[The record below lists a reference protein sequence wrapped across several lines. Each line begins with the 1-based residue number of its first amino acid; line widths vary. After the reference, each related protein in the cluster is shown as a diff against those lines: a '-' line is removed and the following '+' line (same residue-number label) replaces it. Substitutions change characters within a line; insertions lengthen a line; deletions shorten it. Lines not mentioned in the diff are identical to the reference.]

1 MAQRRHVSLPKSSVS
16 GQTPS
21 PENLYYGEVAVN
33 YFSGDEFLSIKN
45 TSGNI
50 VTFRTEQYYKE
61 KELVVS
67 SALNDLND
75 RTSALGD
82 RVTTLENSA
91 PDMSNYATT
100 AVTNALRTDL
110 NITAVA
116 LNDLNDRT
124 SALGDRVT
132 TLENSAPDMSNYA
145 TTAVTDAL
153 RTDLNTVSGDVETL
167 SGEVE
172 TLSGEVET
180 LSGAVE
186 SNAHVTAA
194 ALVDLG
200 GRVTTLENSGPD
212 MSNYATTAVTD
223 ALRTNLNTISGDV
236 ETLSGTVEENER
248 VTAAALN
255 DINTRLNTVS
265 GNIET
270 NYYTKTQVDNAIS
283 SIDTSLFRVVTT
295 LPDSDIDED
304 KIYLI
309 QSETSGANNVYI
321 EYAYVNNDWEK
332 LGEYKADVD
341 LSAYAF
347 KADVEALSGTVG
359 DNERVT
365 AEALYKLN
373 SGLTETKNS
382 LSGYATTAV
391 TTALRNDVDAISGT
405 VSGLSDTYYA
415 KVNDLTLGLDEE
427 NKPIV
432 KLDIKENGETYKS
445 LKADQSGFVIS
456 YETDGVDEH
465 YNEGWLGNDEIGLA
479 KREYFEG
486 DTTTDEALDVWLNH
500 YDGLHFGRGLINNAT
515 HNYEEQQNVE
525 LTRDKLAIKH
535 NEWDNNNELSLNRE
549 AKLET
554 SGLTLDSF
562 EDGADEWIN
571 NITTVNSEGFK
582 VVDRANPS
590 NILFGIDRN
599 GVDFYASEYTSLG
612 RAALP
617 IHYRKTWAE
626 LTTRNEVGNALN
638 KKYDKVS
645 GLTLENS
652 GITFVEQEGSATATT
667 KYTNSGITLSVKD
680 NGTVHTL
687 FNLNFIDGTIDTAFG
702 GKIISE
708 LVESPDLDSLRTEM
722 EEYVDEAISAA
733 TSGGSASLSNGVATV
748 KHTNVANVESFSPTY
763 APYYNTA
770 ITQAELVSLL
780 KSSGGTLTKKDELM
794 HVVYDDHGHITLPSV
809 TPLII
814 DDYAD
819 SASTNPISNRA
830 VTQVI
835 LDNELVVSAA
845 LNDLNDKK
853 LDASAYTTG
862 DYASQSDLETLSG
875 TVTAH
880 TANTT
885 VHVSAAEKTA
895 WNDKVDVSA
904 LSNYHEKT
912 AVSGLNIN
920 ALTSGNQAQE
930 VFRIGNSLGAAITV
944 SGIFNSVTKPTN
956 VSVSLE
962 GSAGLHVSGGN
973 TDLADLDVRGDL
985 NVSGATKINNNLT
998 VTGNTSVS
1006 GTVGVKSTLNVSGAT
1021 KISNNLTVT
1030 GNASVS
1036 GTVQSTGVITASAG
1050 VKYGTASN
1058 YGPWKIWKGTQAE
1071 YNSQTPSASDTICII
1086 VSQ

>member
-116 LNDLNDRT
+116 LNDLNNRT

-132 TLENSAPDMSNYA
+132 
-145 TTAVTDAL
+145 
-153 RTDLNTVSGDVETL
+153 TVSGDVETL
-167 SGEVE
+167 SGEVQTLSGDVETLSGDVE

-200 GRVTTLENSGPD
+200 GRVTTLENSRPD

-223 ALRTNLNTISGDV
+223 ALRTNLNTVSGDV

-332 LGEYKADVD
+332 LGEYKSDID
-341 LSAYAF
+341 LSAYAL
-347 KADVEALSGTVG
+347 KVDLDALSGEVETLSGTVESNARAAAAALVDLG
-359 DNERVT
+359 GRVT
-365 AEALYKLN
+365 TLEN
-373 SGLTETKNS
+373 SEPDMSN
-382 LSGYATTAV
+382 YATTAV
-391 TTALRNDVDAISGT
+391 TNALRTDLNT
-405 VSGLSDTYYA
+405 VSG
-415 KVNDLTLGLDEE
+415 KVDSAVT
-427 NKPIV
+427 
-432 KLDIKENGETYKS
+432 
-445 LKADQSGFVIS
+445 
-456 YETDGVDEH
+456 GV
-465 YNEGWLGNDEIGLA
+465 
-479 KREYFEG
+479 
-486 DTTTDEALDVWLNH
+486 T
-500 YDGLHFGRGLINNAT
+500 
-515 HNYEEQQNVE
+515 
-525 LTRDKLAIKH
+525 
-535 NEWDNNNELSLNRE
+535 
-549 AKLET
+549 
-554 SGLTLDSF
+554 
-562 EDGADEWIN
+562 
-571 NITTVNSEGFK
+571 
-582 VVDRANPS
+582 
-590 NILFGIDRN
+590 GI
-599 GVDFYASEYTSLG
+599 
-612 RAALP
+612 
-617 IHYRKTWAE
+617 
-626 LTTRNEVGNALN
+626 
-638 KKYDKVS
+638 
-645 GLTLENS
+645 S
-652 GITFVEQEGSATATT
+652 GI
-667 KYTNSGITLSVKD
+667 
-680 NGTVHTL
+680 
-687 FNLNFIDGTIDTAFG
+687 
-702 GKIISE
+702 
-708 LVESPDLDSLRTEM
+708 
-722 EEYVDEAISAA
+722 
-733 TSGGSASLSNGVATV
+733 SASVSNGVATV
-748 KHTNVANVESFSPTY
+748 KHTNVAGVEMFAPTY
-763 APYYNTA
+763 APHYNTA

-780 KSSGGTLTKKDELM
+780 KASGGTFTKKDELM
-794 HVVYDDHGHITLPSV
+794 HVTYDGHGHITTPSV
-809 TPLII
+809 APLII

-835 LDNELVVSAA
+835 LDNELVVAAA

-853 LDASAYTTG
+853 LDASAYTPG

-875 TVTAH
+875 TVATH

-895 WNDKVDVSA
+895 WNDKVDVST

-930 VFRIGNSLGAAITV
+930 VFRIGNSKGAAITV
-944 SGIFNSVTKPTN
+944 SGNFNSTTTPTN
-956 VSVSLE
+956 VSVLLE
-962 GSAGLHVSGGN
+962 ASAGLYVSGGTHLTN
-973 TDLADLDVRGDL
+973 LDVKSTLD
-985 NVSGATKINNNLT
+985 VSGATKINNNLT

-1050 VKYGTASN
+1050 VKYGAASN

>member
-75 RTSALGD
+75 RTSSLGD

-110 NITAVA
+110 NTVSGDVETLSGDVETLRTDLNTVSGDVETLSGDVETLSGTVDDNARVTAVA
-116 LNDLNDRT
+116 LIDLD
-124 SALGDRVT
+124 SRVK

-167 SGEVE
+167 SG
-172 TLSGEVET
+172 
-180 LSGAVE
+180 
-186 SNAHVTAA
+186 
-194 ALVDLG
+194 
-200 GRVTTLENSGPD
+200 
-212 MSNYATTAVTD
+212 
-223 ALRTNLNTISGDV
+223 
-236 ETLSGTVEENER
+236 TVEDNER

-295 LPDSDIDED
+295 LPASDIDKE

-332 LGEYKADVD
+332 LGEYKSDID
-341 LSAYAF
+341 LSAYAL
-347 KADVEALSGTVG
+347 KVDLDALSGEVQTLSGTVE
-359 DNERVT
+359 DNARVAAAALVDLDSRVT
-365 AEALYKLN
+365 TLEN
-373 SGLTETKNS
+373 SEPDMSN
-382 LSGYATTAV
+382 YATTAV
-391 TTALRNDVDAISGT
+391 TDALRTDLNT
-405 VSGLSDTYYA
+405 VSG
-415 KVNDLTLGLDEE
+415 
-427 NKPIV
+427 
-432 KLDIKENGETYKS
+432 
-445 LKADQSGFVIS
+445 KADSAV
-456 YETDGVDEH
+456 TGVT
-465 YNEGWLGNDEIGLA
+465 G
-479 KREYFEG
+479 
-486 DTTTDEALDVWLNH
+486 
-500 YDGLHFGRGLINNAT
+500 
-515 HNYEEQQNVE
+515 
-525 LTRDKLAIKH
+525 
-535 NEWDNNNELSLNRE
+535 
-549 AKLET
+549 T
-554 SGLTLDSF
+554 SG
-562 EDGADEWIN
+562 
-571 NITTVNSEGFK
+571 
-582 VVDRANPS
+582 
-590 NILFGIDRN
+590 
-599 GVDFYASEYTSLG
+599 
-612 RAALP
+612 
-617 IHYRKTWAE
+617 
-626 LTTRNEVGNALN
+626 
-638 KKYDKVS
+638 
-645 GLTLENS
+645 
-652 GITFVEQEGSATATT
+652 
-667 KYTNSGITLSVKD
+667 
-680 NGTVHTL
+680 
-687 FNLNFIDGTIDTAFG
+687 
-702 GKIISE
+702 
-708 LVESPDLDSLRTEM
+708 
-722 EEYVDEAISAA
+722 ISA
-733 TSGGSASLSNGVATV
+733 SVSNGVATV
-748 KHTNVANVESFSPTY
+748 KHTNVAGVETFNPTY
-763 APYYNTA
+763 APYYSTA
-770 ITQAELVSLL
+770 TTQAELVSLL
-780 KSSGGTLTKKDELM
+780 KASGGTLTRKDGLM
-794 HVVYDDHGHITLPSV
+794 HVTYDAHGHITTPSV
-809 TPLII
+809 APLII

-835 LDNELVVSAA
+835 LDNELVVAAA

-853 LDASAYTTG
+853 LDASAYTPG
-862 DYASQSDLETLSG
+862 DYASQSDFETLSG
-875 TVTAH
+875 TVATH

-930 VFRIGNSLGAAITV
+930 VFRIGNSKGAAITV
-944 SGIFNSVTKPTN
+944 SGNFYSETTPTN
-956 VSVSLE
+956 VSVLLNN
-962 GSAGLHVSGGN
+962 SAGLYVSGGTHLTN
-973 TDLADLDVRGDL
+973 LD
-985 NVSGATKINNNLT
+985 
-998 VTGNTSVS
+998 
-1006 GTVGVKSTLNVSGAT
+1006 VKSTLDVSGVT
-1021 KISNNLTVT
+1021 KINNNLTVT

-1050 VKYGTASN
+1050 VKYGAASN

-1071 YNSQTPSASDTICII
+1071 YNSQNPSSSDTICII

>member
-67 SALNDLND
+67 S
-75 RTSALGD
+75 
-82 RVTTLENSA
+82 
-91 PDMSNYATT
+91 
-100 AVTNALRTDL
+100 
-110 NITAVA
+110 A

-332 LGEYKADVD
+332 LGEYKSDID
-341 LSAYAF
+341 LSAYAL
-347 KADVEALSGTVG
+347 KVDLDALSGEVETLSGTVESNARVAAAALFDLG
-359 DNERVT
+359 SRVT
-365 AEALYKLN
+365 TLEN
-373 SGLTETKNS
+373 SEPDMSN
-382 LSGYATTAV
+382 YATTAV
-391 TTALRNDVDAISGT
+391 TDALRTDLNT
-405 VSGLSDTYYA
+405 VSG
-415 KVNDLTLGLDEE
+415 KVDSAIT
-427 NKPIV
+427 
-432 KLDIKENGETYKS
+432 
-445 LKADQSGFVIS
+445 
-456 YETDGVDEH
+456 GVT
-465 YNEGWLGNDEIGLA
+465 G
-479 KREYFEG
+479 
-486 DTTTDEALDVWLNH
+486 
-500 YDGLHFGRGLINNAT
+500 
-515 HNYEEQQNVE
+515 
-525 LTRDKLAIKH
+525 
-535 NEWDNNNELSLNRE
+535 
-549 AKLET
+549 T
-554 SGLTLDSF
+554 SG
-562 EDGADEWIN
+562 I
-571 NITTVNSEGFK
+571 
-582 VVDRANPS
+582 
-590 NILFGIDRN
+590 
-599 GVDFYASEYTSLG
+599 
-612 RAALP
+612 
-617 IHYRKTWAE
+617 
-626 LTTRNEVGNALN
+626 
-638 KKYDKVS
+638 
-645 GLTLENS
+645 
-652 GITFVEQEGSATATT
+652 
-667 KYTNSGITLSVKD
+667 
-680 NGTVHTL
+680 
-687 FNLNFIDGTIDTAFG
+687 
-702 GKIISE
+702 
-708 LVESPDLDSLRTEM
+708 
-722 EEYVDEAISAA
+722 
-733 TSGGSASLSNGVATV
+733 SASLSNGVATV